1 MVTGGNLSQRQR
13 IIRGVDSS
21 RQPDDLFR
29 ALVSTRYGALLR
41 TAFLLTG
48 DRGHAEDL
56 VQQALLRVYEAVRK
70 GAEPESLEAYTR
82 TTMLRLALRWR
93 QTLWRRERPALVSDV
108 GADPDL
114 DMGLQVRLAL
124 RALPMDQRVVVV
136 LRYFEGLS
144 EQETADA
151 LGIAVGTAK
160 SRLSRGIAAMRRGG
174 LIQDPSEDEHA
185 AT

>member
-1 MVTGGNLSQRQR
+1 VE
-13 IIRGVDSS
+13 SS
-21 RQPDDLFR
+21 RHPDDVFR
-29 ALVSTRYGALLR
+29 DLVSSRYSVLLR

-70 GAEPESLEAYTR
+70 EAEPESLEAYTR
-82 TTMLRLALRWR
+82 TAMLRLALRWR
-93 QTLWRRERPALVSDV
+93 QTLWRRERPAEIPDV
-108 GADPDL
+108 GAHFDL
-114 DMGLQVRLAL
+114 DLGLQVRQAL
-124 RALPMDQRVVVV
+124 RALPMDQRAVVV

-144 EQETADA
+144 EQEAAEA

-160 SRLSRGIAAMRRGG
+160 SRLSRGIAAMRRSG

-185 AT
+185 TT